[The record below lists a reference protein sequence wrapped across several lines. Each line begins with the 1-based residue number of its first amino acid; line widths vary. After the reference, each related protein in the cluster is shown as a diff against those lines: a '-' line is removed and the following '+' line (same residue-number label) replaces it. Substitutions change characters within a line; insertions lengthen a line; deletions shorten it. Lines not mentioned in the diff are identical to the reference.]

1 VWWNRCKEDL
11 KAKNDE
17 YDPPGM
23 SNQGQRR
30 TGVVMDEQHAEGE
43 KEMNQQASLGSFTR
57 RLK

>member
-1 VWWNRCKEDL
+1 L